1 MKKQYQ
7 NPNTFTM
14 SFAVNDIVMGST
26 LNNSVAG
33 TDPID
38 VPFENAPKRMV

>member
-14 SFAVNDIVMGST
+14 SFAVNDIVMGAS
-26 LNNSVAG
+26 LGISVVDTG
-33 TDPID
+33 SID
-38 VPFENAPKRMV
+38 VPFES

>member
-26 LNNSVAG
+26 LNNSVAD
-33 TDPID
+33 TDPI
-38 VPFENAPKRMV
+38 PTPLEQAPKMP

>member
-14 SFAVNDIVMGST
+14 SFAVNDIVMGT
-26 LNNSVAG
+26 MLNNSVAS
-33 TDPID
+33 TDYIPTDIE
-38 VPFENAPKRMV
+38 P